1 MLFLNQRAE
10 TGVLVAMNSHKTTT
24 VAVNSQLLKPYRQ
37 ATKILGI
44 PVGQLVEEFL
54 NPFKGEPEQIGEEF
68 RWISYPMHE
77 CALAAAERFEAFAIE
92 EKPKSNPDIG
102 MVATRSSRARGTL
115 GGKARLSVHVGRKH
129 LENNCVRPVGGGG
142 GLIRVTS
149 IPGIRRIGG
158 KNKEPCSEAPLL
170 PTH

>member
-102 MVATRSSRARGTL
+102 MVATEVLEREGHWAV
-115 GGKARLSVHVGRKH
+115 KPDYLS
-129 LENNCVRPVGGGG
+129 
-142 GLIRVTS
+142 TS
-149 IPGIRRIGG
+149 EGSTWRTIASDLWG
-158 KNKEPCSEAPLL
+158 EEED
-170 PTH
+170 